1 MNDYVIMTD
10 SSCDMPAEL
19 AEELGLEVVP
29 LSVRAGEK
37 EYVNY
42 LDGREIAFP
51 EFYNL
56 LRKGVPVQTSA
67 PNVEQFEKVMR
78 KILESGRDVLYIA
91 FSSGLS
97 ATHGSGAAAAEL
109 LKGEYPDRK
118 IFVVDSLCASLGE
131 GLLVYL
137 TAEKKRAG
145 ATVEEAA
152 KFAEDTKMHIC
163 HWFSVSDLKHLHRGG
178 RVSKTVA
185 IVGSVLNIK
194 PVMHVDNA
202 GGLALVSKARG
213 KKSMFKVF
221 VDKAR
226 ETGYDIKNQTMF
238 ISHGDCIEDAREL
251 AAMLK
256 EQLGVKDVIINYVGP
271 VIGAHSGPGTLA
283 MFFVGDCR

>member
-1 MNDYVIMTD
+1 M
-10 SSCDMPAEL
+10 
-19 AEELGLEVVP
+19 
-29 LSVRAGEK
+29 
-37 EYVNY
+37 
-42 LDGREIAFP
+42 
-51 EFYNL
+51 
-56 LRKGVPVQTSA
+56 
-67 PNVEQFEKVMR
+67 EQFEKVMR
-78 KILESGRDVLYIA
+78 KILERGRDVLYIA

-238 ISHGDCIEDAREL
+238 ISHGDCIEAVSYTHLDVYKRQPLHPAVLSKRLAGCEL
-251 AAMLK
+251 
-256 EQLGVKDVIINYVGP
+256 GGF
-271 VIGAHSGPGTLA
+271 S
-283 MFFVGDCR
+283 